1 MECKVHVDEV
11 RLEHVSEYKY
21 LGCVLDKAGTDGAE
35 RSMMVIIGRRV
46 TGAIRSVINARDLQT
61 E

>member
-21 LGCVLDKAGTDGAE
+21 LGSVLDEAGTDGAE
-35 RSMMVIIGRRV
+35 RSMMVTIGRRV
-46 TGAIRSVINARDLQT
+46 RS
-61 E
+61 